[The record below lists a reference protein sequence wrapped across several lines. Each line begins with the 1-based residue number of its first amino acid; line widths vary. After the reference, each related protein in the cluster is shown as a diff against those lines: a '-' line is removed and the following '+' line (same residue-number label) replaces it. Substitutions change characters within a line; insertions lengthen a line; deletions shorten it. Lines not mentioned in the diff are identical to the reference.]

1 MHLVRKQS
9 PWFPSLIEELFASE
23 WNPQN
28 AIFNQVPPVNIVE
41 NDADYQVSLAAPGKS
56 KEDFEIAV
64 EDGILSITAEEKE
77 EKVVEKG
84 KFTRKE
90 FGFNAFQRSFTLPE
104 SVDPTK
110 IDGRYAHGVLELT
123 LPKYKEAQPQPR
135 QLIAVK

>member
-1 MHLVRKQS
+1 MHLVRKQT
-9 PWFPSLIEELFASE
+9 PWFPSLLEELFASE

-28 AIFNQVPPVNIVE
+28 ATFSQVPPVNIVE
-41 NDADYQVSLAAPGKS
+41 NDTNFQVSLAVPGKS
-56 KEDFEIAV
+56 KKDFEIAV
-64 EDGILSITAEEKE
+64 EDGVLSIAAQEKE

-90 FGFNAFQRSFTLPE
+90 FGFNAFKRSFTLPE

-110 IDGRYAHGVLELT
+110 IDGRYEHGVLELT